1 MIDVK
6 ETAKKLITNV
16 EKAIVGKRQQLILAV
31 VAWLCEGHLLLEDV
45 PGVAKTMLARALA
58 RSVGGSFKR
67 VQCTPDLLPTDV
79 TGGSIFNQKT
89 SEFEFRAGPIFSQIV
104 LADEINRAT
113 PRTQAA
119 LLEAMAESRVTVDG
133 DTRELPRPF
142 LVIATQNPVDHE
154 GTFPLPEA
162 QLDRFLMRFT
172 LGYPSFD
179 DELKMLGVLESEHPI
194 DRLEPV
200 ISPDE
205 LVACQQAVRAVHVD
219 QKVREYLL
227 QIVHLSRDHEELSL
241 GGSPRASIALFRTSQ
256 AMAAVRGRSYV
267 RPDDVKRIAAAVL
280 NHRLILT
287 PESRLRHVTASQVID
302 EIIDQVTVPTVE

>member
-1 MIDVK
+1 
-6 ETAKKLITNV
+6 
-16 EKAIVGKRQQLILAV
+16 
-31 VAWLCEGHLLLEDV
+31 
-45 PGVAKTMLARALA
+45 
-58 RSVGGSFKR
+58 
-67 VQCTPDLLPTDV
+67 
-79 TGGSIFNQKT
+79 
-89 SEFEFRAGPIFSQIV
+89 
-104 LADEINRAT
+104 
-113 PRTQAA
+113 
-119 LLEAMAESRVTVDG
+119 MAESRVTVDG
-133 DTRELPRPF
+133 ETRELPRPF
-142 LVIATQNPVDHE
+142 LVIATQNPIDHE

-227 QIVHLSRDHEELSL
+227 QLVHLSREHEELSL